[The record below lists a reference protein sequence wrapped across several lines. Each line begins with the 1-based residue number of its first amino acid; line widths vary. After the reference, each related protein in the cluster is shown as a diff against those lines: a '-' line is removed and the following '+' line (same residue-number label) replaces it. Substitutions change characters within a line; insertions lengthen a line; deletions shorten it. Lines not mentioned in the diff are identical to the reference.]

1 MTKKR
6 EKGWKKEWLS
16 QPNQHQP
23 VAHRTVSGA
32 QAGPGGEVAA
42 PGNLRG
48 DVAKIHR
55 TVQ

>member
-1 MTKKR
+1 MTKER

-32 QAGPGGEVAA
+32 QAGLAA
-42 PGNLRG
+42 NWLLSGIGTTTWL
-48 DVAKIHR
+48 
-55 TVQ
+55 